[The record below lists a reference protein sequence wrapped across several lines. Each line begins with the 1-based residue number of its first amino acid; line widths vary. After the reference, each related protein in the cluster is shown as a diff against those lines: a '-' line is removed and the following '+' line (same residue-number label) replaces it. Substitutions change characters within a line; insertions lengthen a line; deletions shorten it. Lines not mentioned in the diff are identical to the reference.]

1 MKRLPLWISST
12 NSLEGF
18 SGGVSQKPYITKW
31 NQIHYEPTPSKHI
44 KWVWD
49 NEMTGER
56 FFFSHP
62 VENLKDSFTK
72 ALVFHLISLMPSEG
86 LSEVLDSVKTA
97 LDFYQRRLQ
106 LPKQEKT
113 LAISKNKAKVM
124 PIQIR
129 PEFNI
134 VEE

>member
-1 MKRLPLWISST
+1 
-12 NSLEGF
+12 
-18 SGGVSQKPYITKW
+18 
-31 NQIHYEPTPSKHI
+31 
-44 KWVWD
+44 
-49 NEMTGER
+49 MTGER